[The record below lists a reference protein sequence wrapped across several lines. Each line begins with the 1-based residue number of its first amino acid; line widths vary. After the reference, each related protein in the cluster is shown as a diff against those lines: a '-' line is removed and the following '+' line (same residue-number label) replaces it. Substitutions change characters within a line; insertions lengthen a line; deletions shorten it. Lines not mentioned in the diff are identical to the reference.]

1 MRLTRLL
8 IQVAIAAAACA
19 PTLAQAQLGM
29 YQLPKDDFIWNWG
42 RTGEAS
48 RTAFEDFEVRGGELG
63 FSCVLTGG
71 VGASGRLSPS
81 DIRELENTLRSRMDF
96 IYAAAT
102 YMNDLVDVQ
111 RAISWARLKCEK
123 FEPTPSTEEEKAER
137 EARAKEK
144 MQKEIERRRARARD

>member
-1 MRLTRLL
+1 
-8 IQVAIAAAACA
+8 
-19 PTLAQAQLGM
+19 
-29 YQLPKDDFIWNWG
+29 
-42 RTGEAS
+42 
-48 RTAFEDFEVRGGELG
+48 
-63 FSCVLTGG
+63 
-71 VGASGRLSPS
+71 
-81 DIRELENTLRSRMDF
+81 MDF

-111 RAISWARLKCEK
+111 RAISWARLECEK